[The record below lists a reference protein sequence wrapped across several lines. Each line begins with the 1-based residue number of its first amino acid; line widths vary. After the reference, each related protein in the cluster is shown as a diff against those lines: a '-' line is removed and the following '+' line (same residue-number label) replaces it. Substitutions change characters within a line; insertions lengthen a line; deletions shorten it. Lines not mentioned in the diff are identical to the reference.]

1 MGMSGGHR
9 GTQGGFL
16 DTMFPTAGDG
26 ISSLEEMDARIEETR
41 ARGREP
47 HPDMLRRRAELAAQ
61 RDPLDAKQADV
72 SRGVGLADER
82 LQRVALAAR
91 RRAGQGLSST
101 FVTGQGVGGQRPPS
115 LLGG

>member
-9 GTQGGFL
+9 GAQGGFL
-16 DTMFPTAGDG
+16 DAMFPTASDDV
-26 ISSLEEMDARIEETR
+26 SSLEEIDARIAETR

-61 RDPLDAKQADV
+61 REPLDASQADAA
-72 SRGVGLADER
+72 RGVGLADER

-91 RRAGQGLSST
+91 RRTGQGLSST